1 MGSLGKIGLI
11 ATGILLLAGSIGWN
25 KQLEKKIHKEIEKT
39 FGTSEY
45 SLAAVPIPDELN
57 GTLDIP
63 IEERL
68 LRIDSGAGLLGY
80 VYVDS
85 APSKTAEFD
94 YMVVFNPSVEII
106 HAKVLIYREEYG
118 GEIGS
123 KRWLRQFFGKGGQ
136 DRVSPE
142 FNIDAISGATIS
154 VRSMT
159 LAMDNLLQ
167 AIGELQEKE
176 VL

>member
-1 MGSLGKIGLI
+1 M
-11 ATGILLLAGSIGWN
+11 GILLLAASLGWN

-39 FGTSEY
+39 FETSEY
-45 SLAAVPIPDELN
+45 TLAAVPIPDELH
-57 GTLDIP
+57 GSLQARL
-63 IEERL
+63 EENFL
-68 LRIDSGAGLLGY
+68 SISSGAELLGY
-80 VYVDS
+80 VFVDS

-94 YMVVFNPSVEII
+94 YMVVFNPGVEII

-136 DRVSPE
+136 DRVSPDS
-142 FNIDAISGATIS
+142 NIDAISGATIS

-176 VL
+176 IL